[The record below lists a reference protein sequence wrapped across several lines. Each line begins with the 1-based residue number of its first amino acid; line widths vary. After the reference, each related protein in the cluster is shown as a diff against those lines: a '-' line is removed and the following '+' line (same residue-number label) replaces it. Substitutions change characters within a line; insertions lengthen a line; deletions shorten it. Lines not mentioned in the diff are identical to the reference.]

1 MTIRYTRRRTSA
13 ERKAALKNHLRSKRK
28 GGQRSLNHEQLE
40 SRQLMA
46 MDVFQLIG
54 IQNNAGD
61 LLDDQEVLNSAPQ
74 NLTLRF
80 DENHAVDPATLA
92 AGIRIYR
99 AGPNGTL
106 DGGTGDDVDILGNGA
121 DFGGFI
127 GIGDSANEVVIRF
140 GEALPDDQYR
150 IEITSAL
157 IGTPIEDGVPIP
169 GGTPTGATPFSST
182 FELNLGAQILSI
194 VPQPVTRNDSGDLEI
209 ARDQI
214 YVYLNDDDLDM
225 ASALDPG
232 YYQLLFQRTDDANIN
247 PDDDSPDI
255 QNGEVAFF
263 PTSVDYDS
271 DLDLIILTFAD
282 SLDTLADDLPGFD
295 STKATVFRL
304 QIGSKEITSKEWTDT
319 PDVDTIDAI
328 GPNDPGDTFDTAK
341 DLVGPNNESLLDG
354 NHEFEVT
361 RPAHATHL
369 NSTGATVYDVVGQIF
384 TVNDGSDDNGGLG
397 NSITF
402 QLINGGTTSN
412 LSYAAID
419 ISDLILDTA
428 STRAMLADRIATRIT
443 AAFAADG
450 LVVNVDEPTSSVSG
464 TRFALSSPD
473 GRPTMLVSD
482 TTVGLIVDR
491 SQTIVIHGQIINE
504 AGEEYTLDLP
514 GASDEPGHRE
524 DYAEQ
529 QQHLLAGADDHTGV
543 TEFRY
548 TFPQQYGVDPSTGA
562 PLFNQITEAQKQR
575 TREIMSLYS
584 YYAGVTFVEVPYY
597 ESTSP
602 FFQPYDLRVV
612 TGDLRAVDPTVPTGP
627 GGVAGI
633 AGGDLVVMDIFDH
646 QNAGDDEYGD
656 DWQRTAIH
664 EIGHFLGLGHSYELP
679 PVTTQS
685 DGANN
690 FGLGAEN
697 IFPGDNDIVHMQYLY
712 NPDSKDI
719 DLYKLEIT
727 ETGRL
732 TAEILAER
740 LSNLDPSNP
749 VNPSSLDALITIY
762 QENGDGTRTVI
773 ARNDDY
779 YSEDPFVELLLQ
791 QGTYYIGVS
800 ASGNNAYDPSI
811 ADSGFGGKTQG
822 DYDLQIR
829 FRPDSTNAIR
839 DTGAVLESGTSIQ
852 VRNAAEDFGTD
863 AQLSQSG
870 LHTITIV
877 DAAGTDITYELDFVD
892 DLTAP
897 ATVQSTNVPVKVLKT
912 ALASDI
918 VAALVAAINATSGFN
933 IIATNVGNRIDLANA
948 ASNNPVDFSSLI
960 DANDTM
966 RVTGGASE
974 GAALDGDLN
983 GAAGGNY
990 NFWFRA
996 ETPLESATAPPNEP
1010 IVIYVDKTST
1020 RGGQNNPALDGS
1032 LQRPFN
1038 NIQAALT
1045 LADQRGMGDV
1055 IRIIG
1060 LAGNSDDPTTL
1071 EDNLAYYIG
1080 YDTTQQQV
1088 LEDGQQL
1095 IIPKDVTVM
1104 IDEGAILKFGV
1115 GGAVVVGSTSV
1126 NEDRSFAALQVLG
1139 IPERFDPYVDS
1150 ANAIVEDSDRS
1161 GRRVIF
1167 TSYNEDKVGTKSNT
1181 QFEPAGGDW
1190 GGVFF
1195 NNEVDREEG
1204 AGNWQDN
1211 GIFLN
1216 SIVGGDF
1223 RYGGGLASINGEDFT
1238 LAPVYMEETR
1248 PALYFNNVVGSAGAA
1263 FSADPNSFEKT
1274 NFQVYSP
1281 QSDFNPTDSYR
1292 IGQFNQATPDYTR
1305 SGPAIFGN
1313 DFVTRALV
1321 TTDDA
1326 GNVLT
1331 TLREG
1336 YDTNSL
1342 NGILVRIN
1350 TPAGNLTEKLTVTAN
1365 FDDTDIVHILLENLL
1380 VEGTPGG
1387 LLVDPF
1393 GTLTARLDAGLVI
1406 DPNIVIKSNGSRI
1419 EVQMGASLIAE
1430 GSNGNEII
1438 FTSLHDDRYGF
1449 GGTFD
1454 TNSNG
1459 AQTTADAGDWSGI
1472 YFGQTSSGSLDN
1484 VILAYGGGNSRV
1496 DGGLAFFNAI
1506 EIHQASV
1513 RVAHS
1518 LLEENASGL
1527 GNNDSGA
1534 TRAGHSANAGG
1545 TIFVAGAQ
1553 PVIVSNSF
1561 RNNNDAS
1568 ININVNSLNSN
1579 LVVDWG
1585 RSTGFVEVTP
1595 GVGDNQGA
1603 LIRFNLQTNNVI
1615 NGMVVR
1621 GGVLTTQSVWDDTD
1635 IVHVLFSEVVIPD
1648 LHTYGGLRIESSTKE
1663 SLVVK
1668 LMGAENAGIT
1678 ASGAPLDI
1686 EDRVGGMLQVIG
1698 QPGFPV
1704 VFTSFYDDTV
1714 GAGFD
1719 ENGKSAV
1726 DTDNT
1731 GDTIAPSAG
1740 DWRSL
1745 LIDQFANDRNVE
1757 VIVEA
1762 ESNNAVSVGTN
1773 GTPQSAQSLGILAP
1787 DEYAGDDNRRL
1798 GFEIQGYLS
1807 SPSDV
1812 DVYSFQATP
1821 GTEVWLD
1828 LDRTTMA
1835 LDAIIELIDDN
1846 GNVIARSIDNNT
1858 LFGNN
1863 DASNQ
1868 MNTMPKSGTYD
1879 QDRWTINPRDASMR
1893 IVLAGNP
1900 TSSIRTYHVRIR
1912 SNSDDIG
1919 TTTNSSGSYLVNQTQ
1934 LTGGLT
1940 SGVYQLQ
1947 IRLREIDEFGGSTIK
1962 QADVRYAT
1970 NGIEVLGQ
1978 PAHSPLLGESAED
1991 ANDTNDTQNGAH
2003 NVGNVL
2009 TTDRDAISIAANIAT
2024 ETDVD
2029 WFQFELTREYLQEI
2043 EGFSADALFASLMID
2058 LDYMG
2063 GARGNAQIAVYDQQ
2077 GRLVIVSSDSS
2088 VGDDQTQ
2095 TQFVAN
2101 TTYDADYTPLADQTR
2116 GSLSTNDPHV
2126 GTIHIPQ
2133 GTYYVA
2139 VSSTA
2144 QIADQLSQFYEEDP
2158 TNSLVRLEPVDSIQR
2173 IVEEHIGT
2181 NTFSTADAP
2190 DIAAFLRDPEQAK
2203 DYHLSDMVM
2212 FVSVDVGN
2220 EQTRVWAVNPFTGA
2234 VEAYIGQFGQDV
2246 GDIAMRP
2253 DGSLYAYSLDT
2264 AFGNAPIAADN
2275 GNFLQIDTGTGA
2287 STIIRDD
2294 GVQTYTLDKN
2304 GNPVVDHVIPGG
2316 ARVGYGYYYN
2326 ALAYGYLVDNPEA
2339 DDILGYA
2346 VGNYAG
2352 GINGPAF
2359 ATTDGTNILF
2369 RVDASDADGNTT
2381 PLGVAIDAG
2390 GSPNDG
2396 PNNDTNEQRA
2406 ERDSGT
2412 DVRAVGQIR
2421 TDFDAV
2427 TPGSSTII
2435 VNPVSTFDADGV
2447 TVISNYDDGD
2457 TFVVDGDG
2465 LSTTTGDRITV
2476 ELNLGFDLSFN
2487 ALSRQTTETTFQGTT
2502 LTRRDGGV
2510 FPADGSTFVVD
2521 GVTYELDLDQYIDF
2535 AGVNS
2540 LVAGDNE
2547 GSAIKIT
2554 DISGNSLYL
2563 YLEDI
2568 SDGSTTDGTDNTD
2581 FSMSPPAPSDTV
2593 VAVQYTANVTTRE
2606 TLLQS
2611 VLKAITDNEATVG
2624 PAYRLNN
2631 TIVISNDTSI
2641 TMLPGLSDTGDI
2653 FGGVAIAGE
2662 NGVVGTNIA
2671 VNIDAGATELEVA
2684 SAIVAAINGQA
2695 AGTASQFGTRVTVDA
2710 ATADFT
2716 GIGAL
2721 VTPQANT
2728 TTNATNVMVTIGAD
2742 WTAEEVAD
2750 AIAAAV
2756 DLQPTFAADSSTPGR
2771 VHFTYNGVNAT
2782 VEDTL
2787 ELFKVGGQA
2796 SGGTV
2801 TGLAIQNGEL
2811 YAVDSEGGVFEVN
2824 RTDPTQS
2831 DFLGTIL
2838 NANNNPV
2845 NFVSL
2850 EAGPAFMQGVT
2861 SDYANVLF
2869 GMSDSGVMYA
2879 FTIENVGGF
2888 LEAVLAPVFVG
2899 GRSSIAT
2906 ALNVLDTLP
2915 NVTGSITGIAM
2926 GTLTSNLWNITDTR
2940 GDEAGHGIEVPVTG
2954 WRDAEEGGVSFYFGN
2969 EEDTFAE
2976 NEAYGNA
2983 TSDNYDFP
2991 QGAHGTLITE
3001 DFSLDGYSAADL
3013 PVLYFNYYSDTDNV
3027 NGDLARDTF
3036 RVFIAGD
3043 DGNWVQLSTNN
3054 NYTIAGDNNDEF
3066 DAQDKETLEDRANA
3080 TTETTSG
3087 ATNTVQPTYDNTN
3100 SWRQARIDLS
3110 QFAGQDNLKLRFD
3123 FATGGQINIGGVAVD
3138 EQTGAN
3144 FAADTTEVRAL
3155 DSNKH
3160 DDGEVFSIT
3169 DPYTGEVYYFEINK
3183 GQTLTVGSYAQF
3195 DDGDIFAITA
3205 NGMTRTFEFDKG
3217 DGNTTADNAITI
3229 SISDTPATI
3238 AEKLRRAI
3246 KEDTVIGAI
3255 VRTFRDGNELT
3266 IRDIEDIGR
3275 STGANGLTVVNDG
3288 GGSVDGLQIDGTEAG
3303 RASTSS
3309 LADLDDAVIDPFT
3322 GLPIYNFVAGTYDLH
3337 TIDIHDDLVVAE
3349 VPNADGQQRIGDTEL
3364 AEIMQVRFQEVMA
3377 ANTVDA
3383 NRDLTYTV
3391 VPRHEE
3397 FLYILGG
3404 YEVTR
3409 FVDGDIDVA
3418 THIGF
3423 DENLQSDTFGVMQD
3437 FPTTPNDDND
3447 LPNVF
3452 DIRKIFN
3459 QSNERGV
3466 DNAHQGI
3473 FIDDLII
3480 GFAERG
3486 EMVTSASVNGTGFE
3500 TNPNAFVNDVF
3511 FGEYQLELRE
3521 GTEYVFAGGSY
3532 SSERIAT
3539 FTWNTNDR
3547 LQQGHSI
3554 IAPAGK
3560 DIQNNTL
3567 LEISDGVDTIVFRF
3581 RDLDQD
3587 AVAINPLTQINNDKL
3602 AGIYTVNY
3610 RSTMTDGDIAR
3621 ALSAAINDTFGQRAR
3636 NLTES
3641 TRTFGVIA
3649 RVNSPLAGEA
3659 TSGQIDLSPKSPY
3672 SDEVIVGLLGT
3683 TNLGALQYRES
3694 NNDLF
3699 INATNTKLDGVAYNG
3714 YMEFHARGQIGDNP
3728 LAVDGTDPTKHAD
3741 VDMYRVDLGLG
3752 STIQIDVESL
3762 SLGSPVGSLIRL
3774 FYLDGTEVVTAV
3786 TGVDA
3791 SLSYEVTDPLLV
3803 GRYFIAISHADN
3815 DSYNP
3820 NLPADDPA
3828 NMRVYSMEKI
3838 AYGLSVSVD
3847 NGSANPFEFVTYDYD
3862 GDQNNFRDQGQII
3875 ISSNRISHSSEWG
3888 VLVDAAPRG
3897 LPADGGD
3904 NLPHQGS
3911 VRVTRE
3917 INTKRLTTGVTI
3929 VNNIIYDSGTGAIL
3943 FSGDTALTSQAP
3955 GAVPV
3960 GRIINN
3966 TLYGVGGGDVG
3977 IQVDNQAGPS
3987 IVNNIVA
3994 NFGVGI
4000 DVAVDGVSPVETRI
4014 SRTAFQ
4020 GNILDSASGDTGQSP
4035 VLLGAADLLFVDAAN
4050 GNFYLASGSQAIDA
4064 AIDSVPDRAEFNSLN
4079 SPLGIA
4085 TSPVIAP
4092 ARDQSG
4098 QLRYDDPTVVSSGG
4112 SGVSGFKDI
4121 GALDR
4126 ADTRGPSGTLI
4137 DPQDNDAA
4145 NLDLDQTQDVVQLLT
4160 GPLTNISI
4168 QLIDSSGLSTQPQGS
4183 GIDDTTVTSDSFI
4196 VERITETTTT
4206 KLKLGVDYRFDYDA
4220 TNNVI
4225 RITPVSG
4232 IFEEGVTYKISLKN
4246 RYTIDPD
4253 TGVALGVNHPD
4264 LIRDNAG
4271 NSIEPNKFTG
4281 NETSFFIRVGGLLD
4295 FGDAPDSY
4303 GTLFTSDGARH
4314 GIREGFFLGDGIDSE
4329 LDGKPSDGAD
4339 GDNFDDGIVFEETSS
4354 SGTGLIQSGGS
4365 SVIYVEATVPLNET
4379 NYGFLQAWLDYDGN
4393 GVFDD
4398 DEMVLNRALNVNA
4411 TNGANFGLGQ
4421 KFTLDD
4427 IPDDAIAGQTYMRFR
4442 YSSTGGLAA
4451 TGFAEDGEVQDYEVT
4466 IEAAPFNPWHN
4477 SALPEAV
4484 TIGDNVVSSHDL
4496 AAILREIQERNYT
4509 DSATGKFKPE
4519 YDPFD
4524 PTTPFVGRNGVVGD
4538 VPNRL
4543 DVNNDGFVT
4552 ASDYLAVQEYFVDN
4566 QIQLNPESVNDA
4578 LLSSSSE
4585 TINPAVEN
4593 TPLIDSSTSSV
4604 EIVTN
4609 DAPSYTMT
4617 SNPLT
4622 ASSAAI
4628 SSNPTSQPT
4637 IDLFGLTIQQSKSNV
4652 AKFSQSTAATTFYND
4667 IDESFTDE
4675 VLLDDSLDAVLLS
4688 VANDVDD
4695 AWRIDSEGEDD
4706 LDNLIA
4712 MISQDE
4718 E

>member
-13 ERKAALKNHLRSKRK
+13 QRKAALKNHLRSKRK
-28 GGQRSLNHEQLE
+28 GAPRSLNHEQLE

-46 MDVFQLIG
+46 GDVFQLIG
-54 IQNNAGD
+54 IQNNNGD
-61 LLDDQEVLNSAPQ
+61 LLDDLEVLNSAPH

-92 AGIRIYR
+92 DGIRIYR
-99 AGPNGTL
+99 AGANSILG
-106 DGGTGDDVDILGNGA
+106 DADDVDILGNGA

-127 GIGDSANEVVIRF
+127 GIGDSSNEVVIRF
-140 GEALPDDQYR
+140 GEALLDDQYR
-150 IEITSAL
+150 IEITSSL
-157 IGTPIEDGVPIP
+157 MGTPLTDGAPTP
-169 GGTPTGATPFSST
+169 GGMPTAATPFSST

-194 VPQPVTRNDSGDLEI
+194 VPQPVTRNETTGALEI

-214 YVYLNDDDLDM
+214 YIYMNDDDLDM
-225 ASALDPG
+225 ASVLDPG
-232 YYQLLFQRTDDANIN
+232 YYQLLFQRTDDDN
-247 PDDDSPDI
+247 PDI

-263 PTSVDYDS
+263 PTSVDYDADS
-271 DLDLIILTFAD
+271 DLIILKFAKD
-282 SLDTLADDLPGFD
+282 LDTLPGDLTGFVD
-295 STKATVFRL
+295 PSKPTVFRL

-328 GPNDPGDTFDTAK
+328 GPNDPGDTFDSAK

-369 NSTGATVYDVVGQIF
+369 TSTGATVYDVVGQIF
-384 TVNDGSDDNGGLG
+384 TINDGSDANNGVG
-397 NSITF
+397 NSLTF
-402 QLINGGTTSN
+402 QLIDGGTTSN
-412 LSYAAID
+412 PFYVAID
-419 ISDLILDTA
+419 IHDLIIDPA
-428 STRAMLADRIATRIT
+428 STRAMLADRIAMRIT
-443 AAFAADG
+443 TAFAAEG
-450 LVVNVDEPTSSVSG
+450 LVVNVDEPTSSISG

-491 SQTIVIHGQIINE
+491 SQTVVIHGQIINE
-504 AGEEYTLDLP
+504 AGEEYALDLP

-529 QQHLLAGADDHTGV
+529 QEHLLGSADDHSGI
-543 TEFRY
+543 TEIRY
-548 TFPQQYGVDPSTGA
+548 TFPQQYGVDPAKGT

-575 TREIMSLYS
+575 TREIMALYS

-597 ESTSP
+597 EPDSP
-602 FFQPYDLRVV
+602 FFQEYDLRVV
-612 TGDLRAVDPTVPTGP
+612 TGDLRAVQANVPTGP

-646 QNAGDDEYGD
+646 QDAGDDEYGG
-656 DWQRTAIH
+656 DWQSTAIH

-679 PVTTQS
+679 PLTTQS
-685 DGANN
+685 GGANN

-697 IFPGDNDIVHMQYLY
+697 IFPGDNDIVHMQHLY
-712 NPDSKDI
+712 NPESKDI

-749 VNPSSLDALITIY
+749 RDPSSLDALITIY

-829 FRPDSTNAIR
+829 FRPDSTNSIR
-839 DTGAVLESGTSIQ
+839 DTGAVLESGTSIL

-863 AQLSQSG
+863 AQRSQSG
-870 LHTITIV
+870 LHTITLI
-877 DAAGTDITYELDFVD
+877 DGNGTSVTYELDFVD
-892 DLTAP
+892 TPGVP
-897 ATVQSTNVPVKVLKT
+897 ATVQANNVAVQVLNS

-918 VAALVAAINATSGFN
+918 VDALVTAINGTSNFA

-966 RVTGGASE
+966 RITGGASE
-974 GAALDGDLN
+974 GAAIDGDLN
-983 GAAGGNY
+983 GAVGGNY

-996 ETPLESATAPPNEP
+996 ETPLEATTPSSELDQPL
-1010 IVIYVDKTST
+1010 VIYVDKTST

-1071 EDNLAYYIG
+1071 ADNLAYYIG
-1080 YDTTQQQV
+1080 YDTTAGQV

-1139 IPERFDPYVDS
+1139 IPERFDPYVNSSD
-1150 ANAIVEDSDRS
+1150 AIVEDVDRA

-1167 TSYNEDKVGTKSNT
+1167 TSYNEENVGTKSNT
-1181 QFEPAGGDW
+1181 QFDPEGGDW

-1195 NNEVDREEG
+1195 NNEVDREENH
-1204 AGNWQDN
+1204 GNWQDN

-1223 RYGGGLASINGEDFT
+1223 RYGGGIASINGEDFT

-1248 PALYFNNVVGSAGAA
+1248 PALYFNNIVGSAGAA

-1281 QSDFNPTDSYR
+1281 KSDFNLSDSYR

-1313 DFVTRALV
+1313 DFVTKALV
-1321 TTDDA
+1321 TTDDTGA
-1326 GNVLT
+1326 VIT

-1365 FDDTDIVHILLENLL
+1365 FDDTDIVHVLLENLL
-1380 VEGTPGG
+1380 IEGTPGG

-1406 DPNIVIKSNGSRI
+1406 DPNIVMKSNGSRI

-1430 GSNGNEII
+1430 ASSGNEII

-1454 TNSNG
+1454 TNGNG
-1459 AQTTADAGDWSGI
+1459 FATTAAAGDWSGI
-1472 YFGQTSSGSLDN
+1472 YFGQTSTGSLDS

-1506 EIHQASV
+1506 EVHQATV

-1518 LLEENASGL
+1518 LLEENADGR
-1527 GNNDSGA
+1527 GTNDPGP

-1553 PVIVSNSF
+1553 PVIVNNNF
-1561 RNNNDAS
+1561 RNNEDAS
-1568 ININVNSLNSN
+1568 VNINVNSLNSN

-1585 RSTGFVEVTP
+1585 RSTGLVDVTP

-1603 LIRFNLQTNNVI
+1603 LIRFNLQTNNGV

-1648 LHTYGGLRIESSTKE
+1648 LHTYGGLRIESSTQE

-1678 ASGAPLDI
+1678 ASGRPLDI
-1686 EDRVGGMLQVIG
+1686 EDRIGGMLQVIG

-1719 ENGKSAV
+1719 ENGNSAV

-1731 GDTIAPSAG
+1731 GDATAPAPG

-1773 GTPQSAQSLGILAP
+1773 GTPQSAQAIGILAP

-1812 DVYSFQATP
+1812 DVYAFQATP

-1846 GNVIARSIDNNT
+1846 GNVIARSLDNNT

-1893 IVLAGNP
+1893 IVLPGNP
-1900 TSSIRTYHVRIR
+1900 TSSVRTYHVRIR
-1912 SNSDDIG
+1912 SNGDDIG
-1919 TTTNSSGSYLVNQTQ
+1919 TTTNSSGSYLVNQEQ

-1947 IRLREIDEFGGSTIK
+1947 IRLREVDEFGGSTIK

-1991 ANDTNDTQNGAH
+1991 GVDTNNSQNSAH

-2009 TTDRDAISIAANIAT
+2009 TTDRDAISIAAEIASD
-2024 ETDVD
+2024 TDVD
-2029 WFQFELTREYLQEI
+2029 WFEFELTRDFLQSI
-2043 EGFSADALFASLMID
+2043 EGFSADEVFASLMID

-2063 GARGNAQIAVYDQQ
+2063 GARGNAQIAVYDASGQ
-2077 GRLVIVSSDSS
+2077 LVLVSSDSG
-2088 VGDDQTQ
+2088 VNDDQTQ

-2101 TTYDADYTPLADQTR
+2101 TTYDPDYTSLADLER
-2116 GSLSTNDPHV
+2116 GSLSTNDPYI
-2126 GTIHIPQ
+2126 GTINIPQ

-2144 QIADQLSQFYEEDP
+2144 QISNQLSQFYEENP

-2181 NTFSTADAP
+2181 STFSTADAP

-2212 FVSVDVGN
+2212 FVSVAVGV
-2220 EQTRVWAVNPFTGA
+2220 ERTQVWAVNPFTGA
-2234 VEAYIGQFGQDV
+2234 VEAYVGEFNQAV
-2246 GDIAMRP
+2246 GDIGMRP
-2253 DGSLYAYSLDT
+2253 DGSLFAYSQDNT
-2264 AFGNAPIAADN
+2264 GPNAPAANAN

-2287 STIIRDD
+2287 STIVRDD
-2294 GVQTYTLDKN
+2294 GVQTYVLDKN
-2304 GNPVVDHVIPGG
+2304 GNPVVDNKGNG
-2316 ARVGYGYYYN
+2316 FGYDYN
-2326 ALAYGYLVDNPEA
+2326 ALAYGYLSANPSA
-2339 DDILGYA
+2339 QSIRGYA

-2352 GINGPAF
+2352 GAGGPGSAS
-2359 ATTDGTNILF
+2359 TDGTNILF
-2369 RVDASDADGNTT
+2369 RVDASDTDGNST
-2381 PLGVAIDAG
+2381 PLGVAVDADG
-2390 GSPNDG
+2390 DPNKG
-2396 PNNDTNEQRA
+2396 ANNDTNEDRA
-2406 ERDSGT
+2406 IRDSGT
-2412 DVRAVGQIR
+2412 DVEAVGQIR
-2421 TDFDAV
+2421 TDFDFV
-2427 TPGSSTII
+2427 TPGSSIII
-2435 VNPVSTFDADGV
+2435 VNPVSTFDANGAV
-2447 TVISNYDDGD
+2447 LSNYEDGD
-2457 TFVVDGDG
+2457 TFVIDGDG
-2465 LSTTTGDRITV
+2465 NAATLGDRITV
-2476 ELNLGFDLSFN
+2476 ELNLGYDLSFTPLN
-2487 ALSRQTTETTFQGTT
+2487 RQTTTTTFQGTT
-2502 LTRRDGGV
+2502 LTRRSGGT
-2510 FPADGSTFVVD
+2510 FPTDGSTFVVD

-2535 AGVNS
+2535 GSVGGLLATN
-2540 LVAGDNE
+2540 DE
-2547 GSAIKIT
+2547 GSAIQIVDDT
-2554 DISGNSLYL
+2554 TGTSLFL
-2563 YLEDI
+2563 YLEDTA
-2568 SDGSTTDGTDNTD
+2568 DGSTTDGINSATLGA
-2581 FSMSPPAPSDTV
+2581 APSDTV
-2593 VAVQYTANVTTRE
+2593 VAVQYTAGVTTRE
-2606 TLLQS
+2606 ILLQS
-2611 VLKAITDNEATVG
+2611 VLKAITDNAATAG
-2624 PAYRLNN
+2624 PAYRLND
-2631 TIVISNDTSI
+2631 TIVVSNDSSI
-2641 TMLPGLSDTGDI
+2641 ALLPGLADTAPI
-2653 FGGVAIAGE
+2653 FGGVTISGGDGAI
-2662 NGVVGTNIA
+2662 GTNVVVSVDPGANEEEIA
-2671 VNIDAGATELEVA
+2671 TAVA
-2684 SAIVAAINGQA
+2684 AAINGQA
-2695 AGTASQFGTRVTVDA
+2695 AGTASQFGTRVTVNA
-2710 ATADFT
+2710 TTADFT
-2716 GIGAL
+2716 GIGTLA
-2721 VTPQANT
+2721 TAQANVT
-2728 TTNATNVMVTIGAD
+2728 TGAGNVMVNIGAD
-2742 WTAEEVAD
+2742 SDAKAVAD

-2756 DLQPTFAADSSTPGR
+2756 NTEATFVADSAAPGR
-2771 VHFTYNGVNAT
+2771 VHFTYNGTNAT
-2782 VEDTL
+2782 VEAAAG
-2787 ELFKVGGQA
+2787 LFQIGGEA

-2801 TGLAIQNGEL
+2801 TGLAIQNTDL
-2811 YAVDSEGGVFEVN
+2811 YAVDDNGGVFRVN
-2824 RTDPTQS
+2824 LTNPTQS
-2831 DFLGTIL
+2831 DFLGII
-2838 NANNNPV
+2838 NDVNGNPV
-2845 NFVSL
+2845 EFVSL
-2850 EAGPAFMQGVT
+2850 EAAPASMQEAASEYG
-2861 SDYANVLF
+2861 NILF
-2869 GMSDSGVMYA
+2869 GMSSAGVMYA
-2879 FTIENVGGF
+2879 IAIQELGTYD
-2888 LEAVLAPVFVG
+2888 EADLAPIFVG
-2899 GRSSIAT
+2899 GRTSIAT
-2906 ALNVLDTLP
+2906 ALNVLDDNP
-2915 NVTGSITGIAM
+2915 NIGGSINGIAM
-2926 GTLTSNLWNITDTR
+2926 GTLSRNLWNLTNTR
-2940 GDEAGHGIEVPVTG
+2940 SGDAGHGIEVPVTG
-2954 WRDAEEGGVSFYFGN
+2954 WRDAEGGGVSFYFGN
-2969 EEDTFAE
+2969 EDKTFAE
-2976 NEAYGNA
+2976 NAAYGNA

-3001 DFSLDGYSAADL
+3001 DFSLKGYDAADM
-3013 PVLYFNYYSDTDNV
+3013 PVLYFNYYSETDNV

-3036 RVFIAGD
+3036 RVFVAGD
-3043 DGNWVQLSTNN
+3043 DGNWVQVTTNN
-3054 NYTIAGDNNDEF
+3054 NYNTGGGNNDEF
-3066 DAQDKETLEDRANA
+3066 DAQDKETLEDRAVSTPEA
-3080 TTETTSG
+3080 TNG
-3087 ATNTVQPTYDNTN
+3087 ATNAVQPTYDNTN
-3100 SWRQARIDLS
+3100 SWRQARVDLS

-3144 FAADTTEVRAL
+3144 FAANTTDVRAL

-3160 DDGEVFSIT
+3160 EDGEVFSVT
-3169 DPYTGEVYYFEINK
+3169 DPYTGEVFYFEINK

-3195 DDGDIFAITA
+3195 VDGDTFAITA
-3205 NGMTRTFEFDKG
+3205 NGMTRTFEFDTG
-3217 DGNTTADNAITI
+3217 DGNTTADNMI
-3229 SISDTPATI
+3229 SISLSDTPNSI
-3238 AEKLRRAI
+3238 AEAVRNAI
-3246 KEDTVIGAI
+3246 NDDAAIGSI

-3266 IRDIEDIGR
+3266 IRDIDDIGR
-3275 STGANGLTVVNDG
+3275 STEPNGLTVVTDG
-3288 GGSVDGLQIDGTEAG
+3288 GGSITGLQIAGTEEG
-3303 RASTSS
+3303 RATTSS
-3309 LADLDDAVIDPFT
+3309 LLDLDNPTIDPIT
-3322 GLPIYNFVAGTYDLH
+3322 GLPIFTPGMYDLH
-3337 TIDIHDDLVVAE
+3337 TIDIHDDLFVTVA
-3349 VPNADGQQRIGDTEL
+3349 PNADGEQRISDIQL
-3364 AEIMQVRFQEVMA
+3364 AQIMQVRMQQAIA
-3377 ANTVDA
+3377 ADTVDM
-3383 NRDLTYTV
+3383 NEDIIYTLI
-3391 VPRHEE
+3391 PQHEE
-3397 FLYILGG
+3397 FLYLLGG
-3404 YEVTR
+3404 YQLTR
-3409 FVDGDIDVA
+3409 YVDGDNGAIS
-3418 THIGF
+3418 HLGF
-3423 DENLQSDTFGVMQD
+3423 DANLQSDTFGVMQD
-3437 FPTTPNDDND
+3437 FPTTVNTDNG

-3452 DIRKIFN
+3452 DTRKAFN

-3466 DNAHQGI
+3466 DNARQGI

-3486 EMVTSASVNGTGFE
+3486 EMVTGASINGTGFE
-3500 TNPNAFVNDVF
+3500 TNPNALLIDVF
-3511 FGEYQLELRE
+3511 VGEYQLELRE

-3532 SSERIAT
+3532 SSERIAVY
-3539 FTWNTNDR
+3539 TWDTNDR
-3547 LQQGHSI
+3547 LLDGHSI

-3567 LEISDGVDTIVFRF
+3567 LEVSDGVDTIVFRF
-3581 RDLDQD
+3581 WDLDQEETIPTYLQD
-3587 AVAINPLTQINNDKL
+3587 RGTDTKL
-3602 AGIYTVNY
+3602 GVYTIGY
-3610 RSTMTDGDIAR
+3610 RSTMTQGDIAR
-3621 ALSAAINDTFGQRAR
+3621 ALSTAINDTVGQVAR
-3636 NLTES
+3636 RLTES

-3649 RVNSPLAGEA
+3649 RVNSTLAVDA
-3659 TSGQIDLSPKSPY
+3659 TSGRIDLSPKSPY

-3683 TNLGALQYRES
+3683 TNLGALRFSE
-3694 NNDLF
+3694 NGNDTFLG
-3699 INATNTKLDGVAYNG
+3699 ATNTKLDSIRFNG

-3728 LAVDGTDPTKHAD
+3728 VVVDGTDPPVNGD
-3741 VDMYRVDLGLG
+3741 VDMYNVDLGLG
-3752 STIQIDVESL
+3752 STLQVDVESL

-3774 FYLDGTEVVTAV
+3774 FYIDGTEVVSAV
-3786 TGVDA
+3786 AGVDPT
-3791 SLSYEVTDPLLV
+3791 LSYTVSDPLMA
-3803 GRYFIAISHADN
+3803 GRYFIAISHEDN
-3815 DSYNP
+3815 DNYDP
-3820 NLPADDPA
+3820 AVPADDLA
-3828 NMRVYSMEKI
+3828 NMPLEKI
-3838 AYGLSVSVD
+3838 EYALTVSVD
-3847 NGSANPFEFVTYDYD
+3847 NDSPNPFQFVTYADD

-3875 ISSNRISHSSEWG
+3875 ISSNRVSNSSEWG

-3897 LPADGGD
+3897 LAADGGD
-3904 NLPHQGS
+3904 NLPHQGA

-3917 INTKRLTTGVTI
+3917 INTNRLTTGVTI
-3929 VNNIIYDSGTGAIL
+3929 VNNIIYDNGTGAIL
-3943 FSGDTALTSQAP
+3943 FSGDAAPTSQTP
-3955 GAVPV
+3955 GSVSV

-3966 TLYGVGGGDVG
+3966 TLYGVGAGDVG
-3977 IQVDNQAGPS
+3977 IQVNNQAGPS
-3987 IVNNIVA
+3987 IVNNIIA
-3994 NFGVGI
+3994 NFATGI
-4000 DVAVDGVSPVETRI
+4000 DVAADGVSPVQTRI
-4014 SRTAFQ
+4014 SRTLFQ
-4020 GNILDSASGDTGQSP
+4020 GNGADSASGDTGQSP
-4035 VLLGAADLLFVDAAN
+4035 ILLAAAAPLFVDAAN
-4050 GNFYLASGSQAIDA
+4050 GNFYLSSGSQAIDA

-4126 ADTRGPSGTLI
+4126 ADTRGPGGKLI

-4145 NLDLDQTQDVVQLLT
+4145 NLDLDQTQDVVQLLN

-4168 QLIDSSGLSTQPQGS
+4168 QLIDSSGLSSQPQGS
-4183 GIDDTTVTSDSFI
+4183 GIDDTTVTGDSII
-4196 VERITETTTT
+4196 VQRISGNSETT
-4206 KLKLGVDYRFDYDA
+4206 LAEGVDYRFDYDA

-4232 IFEEGVTYKISLKN
+4232 IFEEGVTYKILLKN

-4253 TGVALGVNHPD
+4253 TGMALGVDHPD
-4264 LIRDNAG
+4264 LISDNAG

-4295 FGDAPDSY
+4295 FGDAPESY
-4303 GTLFTSDGARH
+4303 GTLIENNGARH
-4314 GIREGFFLGDGIDSE
+4314 GIREDFFLGESIDSE
-4329 LDGKPSDGAD
+4329 LNGKPSDGAED
-4339 GDNFDDGIVFEETSS
+4339 DNFDDGIVFEETSLA
-4354 SGTGLIQSGGS
+4354 GTGVIRSGGS

-4379 NYGFLQAWLDYDGN
+4379 NYGFIQAWLDYNGD

-4398 DEMVLNRALNVNA
+4398 EEMVLNRALNVNA
-4411 TNGANFGLGQ
+4411 TNGANLGLGQ
-4421 KFTLDD
+4421 KFIIDSD
-4427 IPDDAIAGQTYMRFR
+4427 MPNAVSGQTYMRFR

-4451 TGFAEDGEVQDYEVT
+4451 TGLAEDGEVEDYEVT

-4477 SALPEAV
+4477 STLPEAV
-4484 TIGDNVVSSHDL
+4484 TVGDSIVSSHDL
-4496 AAILREIQERNYT
+4496 AAILREIQRRDYT
-4509 DSATGKFKPE
+4509 DPVTEKFKPE
-4519 YDPFD
+4519 YDPFN
-4524 PTTPFVGRNGVVGD
+4524 PTMPFIGIGGVQGVVPNYLDVDNDGRVSELDYQAVLEYFGRNQV
-4538 VPNRL
+4538 
-4543 DVNNDGFVT
+4543 
-4552 ASDYLAVQEYFVDN
+4552 
-4566 QIQLNPESVNDA
+4566 QLNPEFVEDA

-4585 TINPAVEN
+4585 IVNPAVEN

-4604 EIVTN
+4604 QIVTT

-4617 SNPLT
+4617 STPLT

-4637 IDLFGLTIQQSKSNV
+4637 IDLFGLSIQQSKSNV
-4652 AKFSQSTAATTFYND
+4652 TTLSQSTSTTTSYND
-4667 IDESFTDE
+4667 VDESFTDE

-4695 AWRIDSEGEDD
+4695 AWRIDTDESDDMDD
-4706 LDNLIA
+4706 LIA
-4712 MISQDE
+4712 LISQDE